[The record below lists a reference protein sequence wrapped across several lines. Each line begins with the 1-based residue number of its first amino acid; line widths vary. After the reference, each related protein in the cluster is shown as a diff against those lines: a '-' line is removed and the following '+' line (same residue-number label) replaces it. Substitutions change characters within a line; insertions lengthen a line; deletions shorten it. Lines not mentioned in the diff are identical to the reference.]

1 MDKILT
7 KQLLTSAGIPTAPYL
22 VVEADRLSNLDGLCA
37 EITHT
42 ISLPA
47 VVKAPCQGSSV
58 GVYIVNRPSDLPA
71 ALKAAF
77 GYGDRVLVERYLN
90 GPEITVPLVGNA
102 VPRTLPLIEITS

>member
-1 MDKILT
+1 
-7 KQLLTSAGIPTAPYL
+7 
-22 VVEADRLSNLDGLCA
+22 
-37 EITHT
+37 
-42 ISLPA
+42 
-47 VVKAPCQGSSV
+47 V

-102 VPRTLPLIEITS
+102 VPRTLPLIEIISENEFYDYEAKYTAGMCHHIIPARIEDAVWGLKQP